1 MAERV
6 GPAKLK
12 DVAEAAGVSIST
24 VSRVF
29 SNPEL
34 LSEATVVHVRS
45 VARRLRFTPNVLAR
59 ALITGV
65 AANIGF
71 VVPDIT
77 NPYMTRLLKAAQARS
92 RSSRIGLLVA
102 DTDDDPA
109 IERQVAEELARQSR
123 GLILCAPRMS
133 SGHLKSIAKMV
144 PVVLVNRV
152 VDGLASIHTN
162 SDNALSEIVD
172 ELVRLGHHRLAYLPG
187 PIASWANGQRQRAI
201 VDRAAAHGVDVIVL
215 DPTSA
220 THEDGIRAASAVVSS
235 GTTGVLAFDD
245 VLASGLIEGLRR
257 LGLSVPHDISVVGHD
272 DVLAELVQPALT
284 TVQAQSTRV
293 GRLAVDMVLDTSDDL
308 GVHSVSVRA
317 EAIHRNSIGPAR
329 AFEDPAA
336 EQHPTQVANLPPEP
350 IQEA

>member
-1 MAERV
+1 MSGRV

-34 LSEATVVHVRS
+34 LSDATVTHVRS
-45 VARRLRFTPNVLAR
+45 VARRLRFAPNVVAR

-65 AANIGF
+65 AANIGL

-77 NPYMTRLLKAAQARS
+77 NPYMTRLLKAAQGRS
-92 RSSRIGLLVA
+92 RSSSIGVLVA
-102 DTDDDPA
+102 DTDDDA
-109 IERQVAEELARQSR
+109 TIERQVAEDLARQSR

-133 SGHLKSIAKMV
+133 AEHLKSIAAMV

-152 VDGLASIHTN
+152 VEGVASIHTD
-162 SDNALSEIVD
+162 SDHALSEIVD
-172 ELVRLGHHRLAYLPG
+172 ELVRLGHRRLAYLPG
-187 PIASWANGQRQRAI
+187 PSASWANAERQRAI
-201 VDRAAAHGVDVIVL
+201 VDRAAAQGVEVVVL

-235 GTTGVLAFDD
+235 EATGVLAFDD

-257 LGLSVPHDISVVGHD
+257 LSLSVPRDISVVGHD

-284 TVQAQSTRV
+284 TVRAQSARV
-293 GRLAVDMVLDTSDDL
+293 GRLAVDLLLDTSDDV
-308 GVHSVSVRA
+308 GAHTVAVRA
-317 EAIHRNSIGPAR
+317 EAIHRSSIG
-329 AFEDPAA
+329 
-336 EQHPTQVANLPPEP
+336 
-350 IQEA
+350 EASA